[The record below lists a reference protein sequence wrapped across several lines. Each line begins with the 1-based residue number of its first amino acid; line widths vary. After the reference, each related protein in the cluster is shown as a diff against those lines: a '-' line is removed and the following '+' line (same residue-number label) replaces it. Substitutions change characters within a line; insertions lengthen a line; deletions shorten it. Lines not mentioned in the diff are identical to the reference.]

1 MTLKNRLLLYSAVLS
16 IPLLSGIIYGDWW
29 EIWPFIVLVVVLALV
44 IEVVLKI
51 QGRTNR

>member
-1 MTLKNRLLLYSAVLS
+1 MKLTSRLLLYSAVLS

-29 EIWPFIVLVVVLALV
+29 EVWPFIVLVVVLALV
-44 IEVVLKI
+44 IEIVYKI